1 MESPMLYLV
10 PTPIGNLEDMTP
22 RSIKILREVSLILSE
37 DTRNTGKL
45 LKHFEIETKQT
56 SYHAHN
62 EHRLT
67 ERFIQVLKEGQSIAL
82 VSDAGTPGIS
92 DPGYMLVKAAIEH
105 DIRLTVLPGA
115 TAFVPALVMSGFPC
129 NRFYFE
135 GFLPQKKG
143 RMTRWLALKELKT
156 TLVLYES
163 PHRIKKLVK
172 ECIEH
177 LGADTPIAISREIS
191 KLYEENIRG
200 TATSVLQN
208 LEIRTAIKGEI
219 VVCIDNN

>member
-10 PTPIGNLEDMTP
+10 PTPIGNLEDMSP
-22 RSIKILREVSLILSE
+22 RSIKVLTEVSLILSE

-56 SYHAHN
+56 AYHAHN

-67 ERFIQVLKEGQSIAL
+67 ERFIEVLKNGQSIAL

-92 DPGYMLVKAAIEH
+92 DPGYMLVKSAIEQN
-105 DIRLTVLPGA
+105 IKLTVLPGA

-163 PHRIKKLVK
+163 PHRIIKLVK

-177 LGADTPIAISREIS
+177 LGEETQISISREIS

-200 TATSVLQN
+200 VAKDVILD
-208 LEIRTAIKGEI
+208 LEKRASIKGEI
-219 VVCIDNN
+219 VVVINNN